1 MFNFLNKAK
10 LKIVSPADG
19 KLKSIT
25 SVIDEVFSSKALG
38 DGFAI
43 EPTKGI
49 VYSPIVG
56 EVSMIF
62 PTLHAIGLK
71 TRGGV
76 EILIHIGIDTVKLDG
91 EGFETFVRQGQKIKE
106 GDMLIKF
113 DIEEIKNKVPS
124 TDIIIIFT
132 NGEICE
138 IINSD
143 IQVSAGQAN
152 IINIIKQMKN
162 N

>member
-10 LKIVSPADG
+10 FKIVSPADG

-43 EPTKGI
+43 EPTQGI

-71 TRGGV
+71 TKDGV

-91 EGFETFVRQGQKIKE
+91 EGFEAFVRQGQKIKE

-124 TDIIIIFT
+124 TDIMVIFT

-152 IINIIKQMKN
+152 IVNIIKQRKN

>member
-1 MFNFLNKAK
+1 M
-10 LKIVSPADG
+10 
-19 KLKSIT
+19 
-25 SVIDEVFSSKALG
+25 
-38 DGFAI
+38 
-43 EPTKGI
+43 
-49 VYSPIVG
+49 YSPIVG
-56 EVSMIF
+56 EVSMISS
-62 PTLHAIGLK
+62 TLHAIGLK
-71 TRGGV
+71 TKDGF

-91 EGFETFVRQGQKIKE
+91 EGFETFVRQGQKIKA

-124 TDIIIIFT
+124 TDIMVIFT

-143 IQVSAGQAN
+143 IQVYAGQAN
-152 IINIIKQMKN
+152 IVNIIKQRKN

>member
-1 MFNFLNKAK
+1 MFNFINKAK
-10 LKIVSPADG
+10 FKIVSPADG

-25 SVIDEVFSSKALG
+25 AVTDEVFSSKALG

-43 EPTKGI
+43 EPTQGI
-49 VYSPIVG
+49 VYSPIAG

-71 TRGGV
+71 TKDGV

-91 EGFETFVRQGQKIKE
+91 EGFETFVRQGQKIKA
-106 GDMLIKF
+106 GDMLLKF

-124 TDIIIIFT
+124 TDIIVIFT

-143 IQVSAGQAN
+143 IQVDAGQAN
-152 IINIIKQMKN
+152 IVNIIKQRKN

>member
-1 MFNFLNKAK
+1 MFDFFNKK
-10 LKIVSPADG
+10 KFEIMSPADG

-43 EPTKGI
+43 EPTQGI

-71 TRGGV
+71 TKDGV
-76 EILIHIGIDTVKLDG
+76 EILIQIGMDTVKLDG
-91 EGFETFVRQGQKIKE
+91 EGFETFVKKKKKIKA
-106 GDMLIKF
+106 GDMLLKF

-124 TDIIIIFT
+124 TDIIVIFT

-138 IINSD
+138 IINGD
-143 IQVSAGQAN
+143 IQVNAGQAN
-152 IINIIKQMKN
+152 IVNIIKQRKN
-162 N
+162 I

>member
-1 MFNFLNKAK
+1 MCNFLNKAK
-10 LKIVSPADG
+10 FKIVSPADG

-25 SVIDEVFSSKALG
+25 SVIDEVFYSKALG

-43 EPTKGI
+43 EPTQGI

-71 TRGGV
+71 TKDGV

-91 EGFETFVRQGQKIKE
+91 EGFEAFVRQGQKIKE

-124 TDIIIIFT
+124 IDIMVIFT

-143 IQVSAGQAN
+143 IQVDAGQAN
-152 IINIIKQMKN
+152 IVNIIKQRKSN
-162 N
+162 

>member
-1 MFNFLNKAK
+1 MFNLFNKTNF
-10 LKIVSPADG
+10 KIVSPTEG

-25 SVIDEVFSSKALG
+25 SVIDEVFASKALG

-43 EPTKGI
+43 EPKEGV

-56 EVSMIF
+56 VVSMIF

-71 TRGGV
+71 ANNRV
-76 EILIHIGIDTVKLDG
+76 EVLIHIGIDTVKLNG
-91 EGFETFVRQGQKIKE
+91 KGFKTFVREGQKIKI
-106 GDMLIKF
+106 GDKLLEF

-124 TDIIIIFT
+124 TDVIVIFT

-138 IINSD
+138 LVNSD
-143 IQVSAGQAN
+143 IQVDAGQAN
-152 IINIIKQMKN
+152 IVNIVK
-162 N
+162 

>member
-1 MFNFLNKAK
+1 MFNFLNKEK
-10 LKIVSPADG
+10 FKIVSPADG

-43 EPTKGI
+43 EPTQGI
-49 VYSPIVG
+49 LYSPIVG
-56 EVSMIF
+56 EVSMVF

-71 TRGGV
+71 TKDGV

-91 EGFETFVRQGQKIKE
+91 EGFETFIRQGQKVKI

-124 TDIIIIFT
+124 TDIMVIFT

-152 IINIIKQMKN
+152 IVNIIKQRKN